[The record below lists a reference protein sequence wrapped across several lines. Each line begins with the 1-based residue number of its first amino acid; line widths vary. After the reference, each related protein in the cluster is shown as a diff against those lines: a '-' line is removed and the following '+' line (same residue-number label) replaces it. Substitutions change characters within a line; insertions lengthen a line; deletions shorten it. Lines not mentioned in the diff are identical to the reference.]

1 MAKAWAR
8 WAARGSKRCR
18 LRAGCVIWTGNVSE
32 NEETNHGSSPWGKI
46 GQVQALGWTVLI
58 RETRGGGLNAP
69 TQQMPDVERKFSGLA
84 SLGTLPRRGRIP
96 TLLNFK
102 KSIGDHRIV
111 SKKTASGLFPKRSP
125 DMKCRCRSLKFPHLI
140 TGLLLAIFGLRH
152 PLT

>member
-1 MAKAWAR
+1 MGRKGVEAVSPPGWMCDLDGER
-8 WAARGSKRCR
+8 ERERGDELWLISMGKD
-18 LRAGCVIWTGNVSE
+18 WT
-32 NEETNHGSSPWGKI
+32 
-46 GQVQALGWTVLI
+46 VQALRSTVLI
-58 RETRGGGLNAP
+58 RETRGGGLDAP